1 MSTLFE
7 TSVLFS
13 IFTFH
18 SDLQNEFLDRER
30 TEKTFREAIFERH
43 YFICLQNKC
52 MRQCM
57 TGLRT
62 DGRTYVRTY
71 GHDVITKFSELHGL
85 LPFSLTNGAPQA
97 AFGRWSSAINIL
109 NKSHENMT
117 VIELTVSWSK
127 AMVVWEGIGLCFVWS
142 ASDSTAMF
150 CKICNFPFNTFLFQI
165 FWSNQYLTLHLAL
178 VYQIYYNRNVIKAF
192 WC

>member
-1 MSTLFE
+1 MLRFETSKAHFVAFKTLMSTLFE
-7 TSVLFS
+7 TPVLFS

-18 SDLQNEFLDRER
+18 WDLQNESLDRER
-30 TEKTFREAIFERH
+30 TEKTFRETIFERH

-62 DGRTYVRTY
+62 DVRTY

-97 AFGRWSSAINIL
+97 AFGRWSSAITLI
-109 NKSHENMT
+109 
-117 VIELTVSWSK
+117 
-127 AMVVWEGIGLCFVWS
+127 A
-142 ASDSTAMF
+142 TAKPHTGV
-150 CKICNFPFNTFLFQI
+150 CVGPSRTFLSVPEMKTKI
-165 FWSNQYLTLHLAL
+165 VS
-178 VYQIYYNRNVIKAF
+178 
-192 WC
+192 

>member
-1 MSTLFE
+1 MLRFE
-7 TSVLFS
+7 TSKANFVAFKTLMSTRFETPVLFS

-18 SDLQNEFLDRER
+18 WDLQNESLDRER

-62 DGRTYVRTY
+62 DVRTY

-85 LPFSLTNGAPQA
+85 LPFSLNNGAPQA
-97 AFGRWSSAINIL
+97 AFGRWSSATNA
-109 NKSHENMT
+109 NANT
-117 VIELTVSWSK
+117 NT
-127 AMVVWEGIGLCFVWS
+127 
-142 ASDSTAMF
+142 STDADTDTDTDTD
-150 CKICNFPFNTFLFQI
+150 K
-165 FWSNQYLTLHLAL
+165 
-178 VYQIYYNRNVIKAF
+178 
-192 WC
+192 